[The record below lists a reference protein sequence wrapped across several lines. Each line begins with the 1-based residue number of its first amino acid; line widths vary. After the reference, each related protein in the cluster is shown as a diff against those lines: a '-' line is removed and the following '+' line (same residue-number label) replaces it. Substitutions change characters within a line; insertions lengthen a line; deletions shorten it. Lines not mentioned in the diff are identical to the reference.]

1 VETGSAPA
9 VPRQRWRLVLARTP
23 EAAERGERDRADVWE
38 AMLAESG
45 LPAFSPPGRARPRVA
60 FAAPLPD
67 RFAAERELADIVL
80 TQLESAWRVRE
91 ALHDRMPAGWRL
103 IDVYDVWLGA
113 PALASQV
120 IAADYRIDLGDV
132 EPAPIEAAA
141 AQMIAAGSL
150 PRERLKGASLITYDL
165 RPLLADVRV
174 IDPGP
179 PLAIRARTRF
189 HRELGV
195 GRPEEVV
202 ACLAA
207 ASGIDLV
214 VGSIVRERL
223 ILADD
228 LGETSG

>member
-1 VETGSAPA
+1 
-9 VPRQRWRLVLARTP
+9 
-23 EAAERGERDRADVWE
+23 
-38 AMLAESG
+38 MLAESG

-67 RFAAERELADIVL
+67 RFAAERELADIML
-80 TQLESAWRVRE
+80 TQLEPAWRVRE
-91 ALHDRMPAGWRL
+91 ALHDRIPAGWRL
-103 IDVYDVWLGA
+103 VDVFDVWLGA
-113 PALASQV
+113 PALAGQV
-120 IAADYRIDLGDV
+120 VAADYRIDLGDV
-132 EPAPIEAAA
+132 DPAPVQAAA
-141 AQMIAAGSL
+141 TQMVAAGSL
-150 PRERLKGASLITYDL
+150 PRERLKRGSVVPYDL
-165 RPLLADVRV
+165 RPLLADVQV
-174 IDPGP
+174 ADPGP
-179 PLAIRARTRF
+179 PLWIRARTRF

-207 ASGIDLV
+207 ASGVDLV